1 MLTHRA
7 IVATLGPATDRP
19 GVLDAMLAAGLD
31 VARINFSHGEGGD
44 HRQRITAFREAS
56 TRAHRW
62 TAVLADLPGPKLRAL
77 IDSTC
82 ELSEGQEIRFATA
95 PDTSADIRPTE
106 PEFLAHVQPHQR
118 ILLDDGRLCLR
129 AVRHD
134 GPCLVACVEVG
145 GTLERKKGI
154 NLPDTDLKI
163 PALTER
169 DRAALA
175 LAAAAHVDWLALSF
189 VCGPEA
195 ASELR
200 QAAADLGLHV
210 PVLAKIER
218 PQAVQSAAA
227 IVAAFDGIM
236 VARGDLGVEIPLEQ
250 VPPIQKRLIATA
262 RAAGTTSHHGDR
274 DARLDAEPVPG
285 QRAEWASDVANAIY
299 DGTDA
304 VMLSGE
310 TAVGA
315 HPVEA
320 VSYMNR
326 IARAAEADLRKDG
339 WDVVVPQ
346 GTIDDH
352 LTHLT
357 RTLAQDI
364 GADAIVVPTLTGRT
378 ARLVARHR
386 PRATV
391 VAAAPTEEVLHR
403 LALVWGLRA
412 VPLPTRLSSG
422 EDRLETAVRAAFAS
436 GVISTGQVVVV
447 LAGHAVEG
455 GERLPT
461 LRVVRV
467 GEGGR
472 SREP

>member
-1 MLTHRA
+1 MLTRTR

-44 HRQRITAFREAS
+44 HQKRISAFREAS
-56 TRAHRW
+56 KRAQRW
-62 TAVLADLPGPKLRAL
+62 TAILADLPGPKLRVL
-77 IDSTC
+77 IESTL
-82 ELSEGQEIRFATA
+82 ELTEGQEIRFATA
-95 PDTSADIRPTE
+95 PDTPADIRPTE
-106 PEFLAHVQPHQR
+106 PDFLTHVQSQQR
-118 ILLDDGRLCLR
+118 ILLDDGRMSLR
-129 AVRHD
+129 AMRHD
-134 GPCLVACVEVG
+134 GRCLVACVEVG
-145 GTLERKKGI
+145 GTLEPKKGI
-154 NLPDTDLKI
+154 NLPDTDLPI
-163 PALTER
+163 PALTAR

-175 LAAAAHVDWLALSF
+175 LAAAARVDWLALSF

-195 ASELR
+195 ANELR
-200 QAAADLGLHV
+200 QTAAGLGLHV

-218 PQAVQSAAA
+218 PQAVQRAAE
-227 IVAAFDGIM
+227 IVDAFDGIM

-262 RAAGTTSHHGDR
+262 RAAGKPVITATEM
-274 DARLDAEPVPG
+274 LDSMRSSPRPT
-285 QRAEWASDVANAIY
+285 RAEASDVANAIY

-352 LTHLT
+352 ITHLT
-357 RTLAQDI
+357 RTLAHDI

-412 VPLPTRLSSG
+412 VPLPARLSSG
-422 EDRLETAVRAAFAS
+422 EDRLETAVRAAFSS
-436 GVISTGQVVVV
+436 GVVSAGQVVVV

-472 SREP
+472 SQEP